1 MVKVS
6 RQTVA
11 IILFLAVAFLSF
23 QASQPQKAHAQ
34 SNVYVASLNQDID
47 PGANNFVTSSI
58 NDATSSG
65 IHNFILILNTNGG
78 DGADMEDIISAIA
91 TYEGDCSTNNF
102 TTLVAPGSAHAFSAG
117 AYIAESSCN
126 IVMVPGTVIGSA
138 TPIVSGIPTGEENT
152 TLTKDINAFATYMST
167 LTQQHGRNYN
177 ATSLMVTKGVSYSCG
192 TFTSCNATAENVAN
206 RALNTTDTQQALI
219 DLGAGGATIHIPGT
233 LPTFLS
239 IISDPNL
246 DSVLFLAGIFLI
258 LADLYHPTL
267 IFTAIGAA
275 AIVLALLGLG
285 TFGAPL
291 VSIILMIIGSL
302 FIFLE
307 LKIHHGVAAIAGVAI
322 FIVGFLLIFNLPSSA
337 PAPPSCPSTGCPT
350 GAGTFMP
357 LGILTYIVLGLVGGG
372 GILGSIYLYKVRETM
387 MRRPPAQNPK
397 AIIGKQGH
405 LTSDLKAGGVATA
418 NIGSEDYSV
427 TGQSDLPRGTQVV
440 VKDVQRLHL
449 VVEKTETP

>member
-6 RQTVA
+6 RQTIVLA
-11 IILFLAVAFLSF
+11 LFLAVAFLSV
-23 QASQPQKAHAQ
+23 QAGLPREAHAQ
-34 SNVYVASLNQDID
+34 SNVYVASLSQNID
-47 PGANNFVTSSI
+47 PGANNFVSSSI

-78 DGADMEDIISAIA
+78 DGGDMEDIISAISS
-91 TYEGDCSTNNF
+91 YEAAGNNF
-102 TTLVAPGSAHAFSAG
+102 TTLVAPNGAYAFSAG
-117 AYIAESSCN
+117 SYIAESSTT

-152 TLTKDINAFATYMST
+152 TLTKDINAFATYMFT
-167 LTQQHGRNYN
+167 LTQEHGRNDT
-177 ATSLMVTKGVSYSCG
+177 ATSLMVTGGVSYACG
-192 TFTSCNATAENVAN
+192 TYNSCEAKQNHVIDQVLNANSTA
-206 RALNTTDTQQALI
+206 QALTMM
-219 DLGAGGATIHIPGT
+219 GAGAATIHTPGT

-258 LADLYHPTL
+258 LADLFHPTL

-337 PAPPSCPSTGCPT
+337 PASCPPSGCPT
-350 GAGTFMP
+350 SGSFMP
-357 LGILTYIVLGLVGGG
+357 ISPLTYVVLGLVGGG
-372 GILGSIYLYKVRETM
+372 GILGSIYLFRVREI
-387 MRRPPAQNPK
+387 MRHQPTAQNPK

-427 TGQSDLPRGTQVV
+427 TGQADLPRGTQVI

-449 VVEKTETP
+449 VVEKVETP